1 MLEIYDL
8 EVVDIQDVSNLLKRD
23 EYIHID
29 DSSDDSSVLDITVL
43 ELEQLTA
50 RSLFINS
57 IGQRVVLF

>member
-23 EYIHID
+23 EYIHTD

-43 ELEQLTA
+43 ESEDL
-50 RSLFINS
+50 
-57 IGQRVVLF
+57 